1 MEQQTHK
8 RRVRYKG
15 THPRTYQEKYKELNP
30 EKYKDTI
37 EHVIQKGNTPAG
49 MHLSICVKEILDFLQ
64 IRPGQT
70 GLDATL
76 GYGGHSTEM
85 LKCLEGRGHLYAL
98 DVDPIEIEK
107 TKRRLAERGFA
118 EDILSI
124 KQMNFANVK
133 ELLPES
139 GKFDFVLADLGVSS
153 MQIDNPERGF
163 SYKFDG
169 PLDLRLDP
177 QKGVPASERLREM
190 SRDEIAGMLIENADE
205 PYAEEI
211 AKAISIQQKKKP
223 IRTTTDLREVIEKAL
238 SFLPKAEQKE
248 AVKKSSQRSF
258 QALRIDVNESTI
270 SRFLSGKTEK
280 LSEESVIRIAR
291 VFNVSTDFILG
302 TTVIP
307 DKKNY
312 DISELGLSVEAAK
325 NLYTGKVNNDVVNRL
340 LENPRFAMVTYMIA
354 QYMDD
359 TLARGYAAQNQMFAT
374 VGSLLLGQNQTP
386 EAVQAART
394 ANAMKVPTYQADQ
407 TTIQNT
413 FMTVVK
419 EIKKEA
425 GSDLAAARAI

>member
-1 MEQQTHK
+1 MKYLSTFEVAEK
-8 RRVRYKG
+8 WGISPRRVGILCNNDRIPG
-15 THPRTYQEKYKELNP
+15 AQRAGSRWIIPADAEKPTDARIKSG
-30 EKYKDTI
+30 KY
-37 EHVIQKGNTPAG
+37 
-49 MHLSICVKEILDFLQ
+49 
-64 IRPGQT
+64 
-70 GLDATL
+70 
-76 GYGGHSTEM
+76 
-85 LKCLEGRGHLYAL
+85 
-98 DVDPIEIEK
+98 
-107 TKRRLAERGFA
+107 
-118 EDILSI
+118 I
-124 KQMNFANVK
+124 KQKADRQTEGSIMADTYLPADVRK
-133 ELLPES
+133 RIIDVMRERKLTQREL
-139 GKFDFVLADLGVSS
+139 
-153 MQIDNPERGF
+153 
-163 SYKFDG
+163 
-169 PLDLRLDP
+169 
-177 QKGVPASERLREM
+177 
-190 SRDEIAGMLIENADE
+190 
-205 PYAEEI
+205 
-211 AKAISIQQKKKP
+211 
-223 IRTTTDLREVIEKAL
+223 
-238 SFLPKAEQKE
+238 
-248 AVKKSSQRSF
+248 
-258 QALRIDVNESTI
+258 ALRIDVNESTI

>member
-1 MEQQTHK
+1 MKYLSTFEVAEK
-8 RRVRYKG
+8 WGISPRRVGILCNNDRIPG
-15 THPRTYQEKYKELNP
+15 AQRAGSRWIIPADAEKPTDARIKSG
-30 EKYKDTI
+30 KY
-37 EHVIQKGNTPAG
+37 
-49 MHLSICVKEILDFLQ
+49 
-64 IRPGQT
+64 
-70 GLDATL
+70 
-76 GYGGHSTEM
+76 
-85 LKCLEGRGHLYAL
+85 
-98 DVDPIEIEK
+98 
-107 TKRRLAERGFA
+107 
-118 EDILSI
+118 I
-124 KQMNFANVK
+124 KQKADRQTEGSIMADTYLPADVRK
-133 ELLPES
+133 RIIDVMRERKLTQREL
-139 GKFDFVLADLGVSS
+139 
-153 MQIDNPERGF
+153 
-163 SYKFDG
+163 
-169 PLDLRLDP
+169 
-177 QKGVPASERLREM
+177 
-190 SRDEIAGMLIENADE
+190 
-205 PYAEEI
+205 
-211 AKAISIQQKKKP
+211 
-223 IRTTTDLREVIEKAL
+223 
-238 SFLPKAEQKE
+238 
-248 AVKKSSQRSF
+248 
-258 QALRIDVNESTI
+258 ALRIDVNESTI

-340 LENPRFAMVTYMIA
+340 LENPRFATVTYMIA
-354 QYMDD
+354 QHLDD
-359 TLARGYAAQNQMFAT
+359 TLAGGYAAQNQMFAT